1 MRARPGLPT
10 PRAPRLEVPIDA
22 SGPRKILIVDDETGL
37 RQSVKQALL
46 ADGRRIDLAASGE
59 EALRLEAEN
68 SYAVIVAD
76 LMMPGLSGLD
86 LLRTLKERGS
96 RARLILI
103 SGYATIAAAQQAVR
117 RGAFEF
123 LAKPFMPV
131 EIRALVER
139 ALNEEPA
146 ATDPKNGC
154 DLSG

>member
-1 MRARPGLPT
+1 M
-10 PRAPRLEVPIDA
+10 DA
-22 SGPRKILIVDDETGL
+22 SGPRLIKILIADDEPGL

-46 ADGRRIDLAASGE
+46 TDGRRIDLAASGE

-68 SYAVIVAD
+68 VYDVIVAD

-103 SGYATIAAAQQAVR
+103 SGYPTIAAAGQAVR
-117 RGAFEF
+117 MGAFEF
-123 LAKPFMPV
+123 LAKPFMPD
-131 EIRALVER
+131 EIRVLVER
-139 ALNEEPA
+139 ALSAAPA
-146 ATDPKNGC
+146 AVDPKSGC

>member
-1 MRARPGLPT
+1 M
-10 PRAPRLEVPIDA
+10 DA
-22 SGPRKILIVDDETGL
+22 SGPRKILIVDDESGL
-37 RQSVKQALL
+37 RQSVKQALRT
-46 ADGRRIDLAASGE
+46 DGWRIDLAASGE

-86 LLRTLKERGS
+86 LLRTLRERGS

-103 SGYATIAAAQQAVR
+103 SGYATLASAQQAVR
-117 RGAFEF
+117 RGAFAF

-146 ATDPKNGC
+146 AMDPKNGC

>member
-1 MRARPGLPT
+1 
-10 PRAPRLEVPIDA
+10 
-22 SGPRKILIVDDETGL
+22 LIVDDESGL
-37 RQSVKQALL
+37 RQSVKQALRT
-46 ADGRRIDLAASGE
+46 DGWRIDLAASGE

-76 LMMPGLSGLD
+76 FMMPGLSGLD

-146 ATDPKNGC
+146 AIDPKNGC

>member
-1 MRARPGLPT
+1 M
-10 PRAPRLEVPIDA
+10 DA
-22 SGPRKILIVDDETGL
+22 SGPRKILIVDDEPGL
-37 RQSVKQALL
+37 RQSVKQALRT
-46 ADGRRIDLAASGE
+46 DGRRIDLAASGE

>member
-1 MRARPGLPT
+1 M
-10 PRAPRLEVPIDA
+10 DA
-22 SGPRKILIVDDETGL
+22 SGPRKILIVDDESGL
-37 RQSVKQALL
+37 RQSVMQTLKT
-46 ADGRRIDLAASGE
+46 DGRRIDLAASGE

-68 SYAVIVAD
+68 AYAVIVAD

-86 LLRTLKERGS
+86 LLRALKERGS

-103 SGYATIAAAQQAVR
+103 SGYATIAAAEQAVW

-131 EIRALVER
+131 EIRTLVER
-139 ALNEEPA
+139 ALNAEPA
-146 ATDPKNGC
+146 AVDPKSGC

>member
-1 MRARPGLPT
+1 M
-10 PRAPRLEVPIDA
+10 DA
-22 SGPRKILIVDDETGL
+22 SGPRKILIVDDEPGL
-37 RQSVKQALL
+37 RQSVRQALS

-68 SYAVIVAD
+68 AYDVIVAD

-86 LLRTLKERGS
+86 LLRSLKEAGS

-103 SGYATIAAAQQAVR
+103 SGYATSAAAEQAVR
-117 RGAFEF
+117 MGAFEF
-123 LAKPFMPV
+123 LAKPFMPA

-139 ALNEEPA
+139 ALGAEPA
-146 ATDPKNGC
+146 EIDPRSGC

>member
-1 MRARPGLPT
+1 M
-10 PRAPRLEVPIDA
+10 
-22 SGPRKILIVDDETGL
+22 DDETGL